1 MILLQNVRQ
10 DARELRNGEGAEGD
24 RFDEWQLI
32 GERLEC
38 PVISPVAFHFN
49 QFAWPKLKPV
59 ISTRP

>member
-1 MILLQNVRQ
+1 MRGNLETEKGR
-10 DARELRNGEGAEGD
+10 GGGEGD

-49 QFAWPKLKPV
+49 QFAWPKPKPV

>member
-1 MILLQNVRQ
+1 M
-10 DARELRNGEGAEGD
+10 RENLETQWRGGKGV

-32 GERLEC
+32 EERLEC

-49 QFAWPKLKPV
+49 QFAWPKPKPV